1 MLIPM
6 KCLVESVQL
15 VREQLTA
22 TVSAAVK
29 DLSAA
34 RVPFVD
40 ARVSAVAAVKPTKLP
55 VSEVER
61 RSNIILFG
69 LPENKSL
76 ADTKSAVDDIFVF
89 LTGRSIP
96 LNDAFRLG
104 RRKEKPELSSDS
116 VPPCP
121 LLVKL
126 CNVWDKRLVLA
137 SKSKLRGYTVP
148 KVFLREDLPLEVR
161 KARALQWERRKALL
175 PRSNSNSSLSSTSSH
190 ADSHVDS
197 SSPALG
203 AQEDYHRDV

>member
-1 MLIPM
+1 MKQFSSFENSLLPPSRLLLKTCLLLAFLLLMLVYQLLLLLSRLS
-6 KCLVESVQL
+6 CLSQ
-15 VREQLTA
+15 
-22 TVSAAVK
+22 K
-29 DLSAA
+29 LSAA
-34 RVPFVD
+34 PIF
-40 ARVSAVAAVKPTKLP
+40 
-55 VSEVER
+55 
-61 RSNIILFG
+61 ILFG

-96 LNDAFRLG
+96 LNYAFRLG
-104 RRKEKPELSSDS
+104 RRKEKPELSSNS
-116 VPPCP
+116 VPPRP

-137 SKSKLRGYTVP
+137 SKSKLSGYTVP
-148 KVFLREDLPLEVR
+148 KVLLREDLPLEVR
-161 KARALQWERRKALL
+161 KARALQWERRKAPL
-175 PRSNSNSSLSSTSSH
+175 PRSNSNSSLSSSSSH